1 MSRTGRPIPFRTSY
15 SPSVSGVIAARAIQA
30 NARIPYSQSG
40 DFGTQSKRFCFI
52 RLIRIP
58 HRRYDL
64 MPELTITER
73 LQRVA

>member
-1 MSRTGRPIPFRTSY
+1 MSRTGGPIPFRT
-15 SPSVSGVIAARAIQA
+15 PCHPCVSGVSAARAIQA
-30 NARIPYSQSG
+30 NAGIPHSQSE
-40 DFGTQSKRFCFI
+40 DFGTQSKRFCLI

-64 MPELTITER
+64 MPQLTMTE